1 MIHTTFVAASQIV
14 ASPPFHVGPTQDPG
28 PLLCCRFAAL
38 ASPALLPSAF
48 FRARC
53 SSQDSMYLRHLEWCT
68 AYLCNLLT
76 NRCIGEESITGQ
88 PIAGGGDLQL
98 ICT

>member
-1 MIHTTFVAASQIV
+1 
-14 ASPPFHVGPTQDPG
+14 
-28 PLLCCRFAAL
+28 
-38 ASPALLPSAF
+38 
-48 FRARC
+48 
-53 SSQDSMYLRHLEWCT
+53 MYLRHLEWCT